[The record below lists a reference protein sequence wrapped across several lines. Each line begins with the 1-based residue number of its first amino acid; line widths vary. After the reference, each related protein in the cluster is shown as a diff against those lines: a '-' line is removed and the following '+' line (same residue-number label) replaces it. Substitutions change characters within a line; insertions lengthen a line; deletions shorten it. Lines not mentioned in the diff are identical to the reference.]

1 MPPCGMSDS
10 LAGYP
15 HWLVATG
22 AVVLGLVALWVLVQ
36 LVKAALWILFY
47 GIIAAALLAVAMYF
61 FG

>member
-1 MPPCGMSDS
+1 MPPFGMSDS
-10 LAGYP
+10 LAAYP
-15 HWLVATG
+15 HWLVVAG

-36 LVKAALWILFY
+36 LLKAALWILFY